1 MSDGTTAG
9 VEVLESTDPSA
20 IGIDASLMADGKYRQ
35 RVDVPT
41 VAESLASIE
50 QVMATCAVLLA
61 SMKDQL
67 PRVSSARVASVA
79 FDAAQAVTISSGTVT
94 TVSTVTTCSTVTAC
108 TTVGTVTTSR
118 NLGELARPADALP
131 VQTSHMGA
139 FHIYNA
145 ITVS

>member
-1 MSDGTTAG
+1 MSDGTSTT
-9 VEVLESTDPSA
+9 VEVLESTDPGA
-20 IGIDASLMADGKYRQ
+20 VGIDASTMPDGSIRQ
-35 RVDVPT
+35 RVDAPT
-41 VAESLASIE
+41 LAESLERIE
-50 QVMATCAVLLA
+50 EVMRTCAVLLA

-94 TVSTVTTCSTVTAC
+94 TVTTCATLTTA
-108 TTVGTVTTSR
+108 R

-131 VQTSHMGA
+131 VQIGHMGSA
-139 FHIYNA
+139 HLYNA